1 MTPSRLPLVAD
12 EAAAVDRVH
21 WRGGFGPAPADRPRL
36 HADDLEASIRGLL
49 APRGAGTLLGPPPV
63 VSGTAGSGPL
73 QPLDRWG
80 HDQLW
85 WLDRMVRTDA
95 PLVERMTLNLHDHF
109 ATSND
114 KVGNARLMLRQN
126 RLLRRHALG
135 NFGALTRKLLR
146 DGAMQLWLDLPGS
159 HRDSPN
165 ENFARE
171 LMELFTLGSGYR
183 ERDVREAARALTGFT
198 YDWGRKRF
206 GWDER
211 RHDPGRK
218 RIFGQ
223 QGRFRPDDVV
233 RLCLAHRAHAP
244 FLCTKVWSWFA
255 PGPPPR
261 ATLRELV
268 RVYRASGGELRPVVG
283 AVLRSPALYANLD
296 EPDMVKSP
304 VVFLVGALRAT
315 GTPITVDSWVW
326 LLEGMGQ
333 SLFNPPNVGGWP
345 VGEHW
350 LSTATV
356 KARFGAVSYV
366 LRAHEF
372 PDDAV
377 PQSETAEV
385 AMADASAFAGAPW
398 TSSATRSA
406 LLDYARGVVPRGPSD
421 RHASAERRRVLRH
434 LLLAGP
440 DAQVH

>member
-1 MTPSRLPLVAD
+1 MSPLGPPAVSD
-12 EAAAVDRVH
+12 AAAAIDRLY
-21 WRGGFGPAPADRPRL
+21 WRAGFGPAPADRPRL
-36 HADDLEASIRGLL
+36 REAGLEAAIRGLL
-49 APRGAGTLLGPPPV
+49 APRGAGSLIGPAPV
-63 VSGTAGSGPL
+63 VEIDGRRVPL
-73 QPLDRWG
+73 QPFDRWG

-114 KVGNARLMLRQN
+114 KVGNARLMLAQN

-135 NFGALTRKLLR
+135 NFGRLTRALLR

-171 LMELFTLGSGYR
+171 LMELFTLGSGYG

-198 YDWGRKRF
+198 YDWDRKRF

-211 RHDPGRK
+211 RHDPGTK
-218 RIFGQ
+218 RLFGHR
-223 QGRFRPDDVV
+223 GRLRPDDVV
-233 RLCLAHRAHAP
+233 RLCLAHPAHAP
-244 FLCTKVWSWFA
+244 FLCTKLWGYFA

-261 ATLRELV
+261 ATLRALV
-268 RVYRASGGELRPVVG
+268 RTYRRSGGELRPVV
-283 AVLRSPALYANLD
+283 AAILRAPALYANLD

-304 VVFLVGALRAT
+304 VVYLVGALRAT
-315 GTPITVDSWVW
+315 GTPIVRDSWVW
-326 LLEGMGQ
+326 LLQGMGQ

-350 LSTATV
+350 LSTASV
-356 KARFGAVSYV
+356 KARFGAMSV
-366 LRAHEF
+366 LLQQHEF
-372 PDDAV
+372 ADDVVPQDETPEAALADAV
-377 PQSETAEV
+377 
-385 AMADASAFAGAPW
+385 AFTGAPW
-398 TSSATRSA
+398 TSTATDAALRS
-406 LLDYARGVVPRGPSD
+406 YAASVTSRYRSD
-421 RHASAERRRVLRH
+421 RHSTAERRRVLRH